1 MPAVCIA
8 PKVKGDL
15 LPMWQYVVPASM
27 LALLLVG
34 GCAKTTVMQQQS
46 YEGPRLAKP
55 ARILVYDFA
64 AHASDLPAGYAT
76 VVAAPPVDQSSDD
89 LSLGRELEA
98 LVAKNLVGELQKMG
112 RPAVRAAGETL
123 WSRAAPGK
131 ADRRRPRRP

>member
-1 MPAVCIA
+1 
-8 PKVKGDL
+8 
-15 LPMWQYVVPASM
+15 MWQYLVPASM

-76 VVAAPPVDQSSDD
+76 AVAAPPADQSSDD
-89 LSLGRELEA
+89 LSLGRELGA
-98 LVAKNLVGELQKMG
+98 LVLSESFKRWGCPPCEPKV
-112 RPAVRAAGETL
+112 
-123 WSRAAPGK
+123 SC
-131 ADRRRPRRP
+131 RRS